1 MFCVSDPMFR
11 FLVQKS
17 PDCSGENAISFDL
30 EKVAYL
36 ARRRDQDYEKSSNEG
51 PKVLN
56 ITAVAFHESRCGSTL
71 VANSM
76 IAMDPKKHRAYSE
89 SAPPVKAFGICGEN
103 FEKCSQEQVV
113 SILKDTIYLM
123 SRTDDHRE
131 ERVFFKF
138 QSSTSKKISSFQKAF
153 PEVPWMYVYREP
165 VQVMM
170 SHVKDDPTM
179 VCFIIFIV
187 DVFRRFI
194 MWMVPS

>member
-1 MFCVSDPMFR
+1 MLLFRVSDPMFR
-11 FLVQKS
+11 FLVQNS
-17 PDCSGENAISFDL
+17 PDCSYENKISFDL
-30 EKVAYL
+30 QKVAYL
-36 ARRRDQDYEKSSNEG
+36 ARRRDQDNSKEG

-76 IAMDPKKHRAYSE
+76 IAMDPRKHRAYSE
-89 SAPPVKAFGICGEN
+89 STPPVKAFSICDDN
-103 FEKCSQEQVV
+103 FERCSQKQVV
-113 SILKDTIYLM
+113 SILKDAIYLM
-123 SRTDDHRE
+123 SRSDDHRE

-138 QSSTSKKISSFQKAF
+138 QSSTSKKISSFQMAF

-179 VCFIIFIV
+179 VRFIILFYRECV
-187 DVFRRFI
+187 
-194 MWMVPS
+194 